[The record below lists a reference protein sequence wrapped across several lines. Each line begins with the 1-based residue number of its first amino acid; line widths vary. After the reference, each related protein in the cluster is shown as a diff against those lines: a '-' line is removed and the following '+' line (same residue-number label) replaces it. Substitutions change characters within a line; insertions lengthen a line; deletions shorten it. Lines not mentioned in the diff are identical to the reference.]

1 MGNCA
6 KLKWNRKRLGLT
18 QKQFAEKV
26 GLHVLTIAKLEKD
39 ETAWATILP
48 STEDKIYSFY
58 EGMNSWQPERADKV
72 IREINDELET
82 EQEVIKEEIVMVPEP
97 VVVNEPVHNENSL
110 NKDDEKTLIL
120 IEFAFEGLKESKT
133 HEDFVANINM
143 MKRIIKQY

>member
-26 GLHVLTIAKLEKD
+26 GLHHLTIAKLEKD
-39 ETAWATILP
+39 ETAWATIMP

-72 IREINDELET
+72 IREINDELENGT
-82 EQEVIKEEIVMVPEP
+82 EVVKEEIVMKPEP
-97 VVVNEPVHNENSL
+97 VVVIEPVHSENGL
-110 NKDDEKTLIL
+110 TQDDEKALIL